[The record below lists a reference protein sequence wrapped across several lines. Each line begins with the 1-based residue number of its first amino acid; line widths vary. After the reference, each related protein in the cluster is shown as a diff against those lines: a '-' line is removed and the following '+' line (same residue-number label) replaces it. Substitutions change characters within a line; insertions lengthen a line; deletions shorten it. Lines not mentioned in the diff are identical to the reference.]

1 MSQPSK
7 NHLSHQLMMGF
18 GISLATVGLTTLG
31 LNYFLIQSKLEQELE
46 QRAQSITQGVGFSTE
61 GLIELGNTSIIK
73 RVVQNYATLPTVE
86 EVAIV
91 SPNGQTLARSGA
103 ELQNPSY
110 ASIHPELSHVLKQA
124 SETGSQT
131 SFKTTIGKK
140 PILVEILPFSSTLFG
155 QANRRGLAIAILDVK
170 ELQQQAWQTFFAST
184 ITLLIGMSAILA
196 LMTVMIQRF
205 VLHPL
210 QRLNKAVTDSQSI
223 DHFVMPNGLP
233 NNEIQF
239 LAHTIQAAAT
249 KVEAY
254 QQLEQEVAQRK
265 QAEAALLESEAQLRQ
280 QAQDLEKA
288 IQDLQQAQMQI
299 IQSEKM
305 SALGNLVA
313 GVAHEINNPVSFI
326 HGNLTYVNGYTQD
339 LLQLID
345 LYQQQYPHSTATIQ
359 TAVKAIDLEFLKQDF
374 PKLLSSMKVGTERI
388 QGIVQSLRNF
398 SRLDEAEFKAVNVHE
413 GIESTLLIL
422 QNRLKAQ
429 TDSSGIQVIKDY
441 GQLPLVE
448 CYPGQLNQVF
458 INLLSNAIDALETLT
473 FNQQPSTNDKLHQ
486 KINPTI
492 CIVTQVLADKA
503 ISIHISDNGS
513 GMNETVKAKLFDPF
527 FTTKPVG
534 KGTGLGLSIS
544 YQIVVGNHGGKL
556 YYHSAL
562 EQGTEFVIEIPVH
575 QSGCNYPSEDLL
587 GLAPTCS
594 TSFKR

>member
-7 NHLSHQLMMGF
+7 NHLSQQLLMGF

-46 QRAQSITQGVGFSTE
+46 QRGQSITQGVGFSTE

-73 RVVQNYATLPTVE
+73 RVVQNYATLPTVI

-91 SPNGQTLARSGA
+91 SPNGQTIARSGT
-103 ELQNPSY
+103 ELQNPPY
-110 ASIHPELSHVLKQA
+110 ASIHPELADVLKQS
-124 SETGSQT
+124 SETGLEG
-131 SFKTTIGKK
+131 SFRITIDGK
-140 PILVEILPFSSTLFG
+140 PALVEILPFSSTLFG
-155 QANRRGLAIAILDVK
+155 QANRRGLAIAILDVQ
-170 ELQQQAWQTFFAST
+170 ELQQQAWQTLSTST
-184 ITLLIGMSAILA
+184 IILLIGMSAILV
-196 LMTVMIQRF
+196 LMTIMIQRF

-210 QRLNKAVTDSQSI
+210 QRLNKAVTDSHSI
-223 DHFVMPNGLP
+223 DHFVMPSGLP

-239 LAHTIQAAAT
+239 LAQTIQQAAT
-249 KVEAY
+249 RVEAY

-265 QAEAALLESEAQLRQ
+265 QAQAALLESEAQLRQ

-288 IQDLQQAQMQI
+288 IQDLQQAQMRI

-313 GVAHEINNPVSFI
+313 GVAHEINNPVCFI
-326 HGNLTYVNGYTQD
+326 HGNLTHVNRYIQD

-345 LYQQQYPHSTATIQ
+345 LYQQQYPHSAEIIQ
-359 TAVKAIDLEFLKQDF
+359 TTVEAIDLEFLKQDF

-398 SRLDEAEFKAVNVHE
+398 SRLDEAELKAVNVHE

-422 QNRLKAQ
+422 QNRLKSQ
-429 TDSSGIQVIKDY
+429 TGSSTIEVIKDY
-441 GQLPLVE
+441 GQLPLIE

-458 INLLSNAIDALETLT
+458 MNLLSNAIDALEELT
-473 FNQQPSTNDKLHQ
+473 FNQQASTHNQLFQ
-486 KINPTI
+486 KTNLTI
-492 CIVTQVLADKA
+492 WIVTQVLADKTV
-503 ISIHISDNGS
+503 SIHISDNGS
-513 GMNETVKAKLFDPF
+513 GMDETVQGKLFDPF

-544 YQIVVGNHGGKL
+544 YQIVVGNHKGKL
-556 YYHSAL
+556 YCHSAL
-562 EQGTEFVIEIPVH
+562 GQGTEFVIEIPIH
-575 QSGCNYPSEDLL
+575 QSGRNYPASN
-587 GLAPTCS
+587 
-594 TSFKR
+594 

>member
-1 MSQPSK
+1 MSQPSQ
-7 NHLSHQLMMGF
+7 NHLSHQLLMGF

-46 QRAQSITQGVGFSTE
+46 QRGQSITQGVGFSTE

-73 RVVQNYATLPTVE
+73 RVVQNYATLPSVI

-103 ELQNPSY
+103 ELQNPPY
-110 ASIHPELSHVLKQA
+110 ASIHPELAHTLKH
-124 SETGSQT
+124 TSQT
-131 SFKTTIGKK
+131 GLKGSFRIKIDGR
-140 PILVEILPFSSTLFG
+140 PALVEILPFSSTLFG

-170 ELQQQAWQTFFAST
+170 ELQQQAWQTLSTST
-184 ITLLIGMSAILA
+184 IILLIGMSAILM
-196 LMTVMIQRF
+196 LMTIMIQRF

-210 QRLNKAVTDSQSI
+210 QRLNKAITDSHSI
-223 DHFVMPNGLP
+223 DHFVMPSGLP

-239 LAHTIQAAAT
+239 LAHTIQQAAT
-249 KVEAY
+249 RVEAY

-265 QAEAALLESEAQLRQ
+265 QAQTALVESEAQLRQ

-288 IQDLQQAQMQI
+288 IQDLQQAQMLI

-313 GVAHEINNPVSFI
+313 GVAHEINNPISFI
-326 HGNLTYVNGYTQD
+326 HGNLTHVNSYTQN
-339 LLQLID
+339 LFQLID
-345 LYQQQYPHSTATIQ
+345 LYQQQYPDSPETIQ
-359 TAVKAIDLEFLKQDF
+359 TAAEAIDLEFLKQDF

-398 SRLDEAEFKAVNVHE
+398 SRLDEAELKVANVHD

-429 TDSSGIQVIKDY
+429 TESGNIEVIKDY
-441 GQLPLVE
+441 GHLPLVE

-458 INLLSNAIDALETLT
+458 MNLLSNAIDALEELT
-473 FNQQPSTNDKLHQ
+473 VNQQNQLLQ
-486 KINPTI
+486 KNNPKI
-492 CIVTQVLADKA
+492 CIVTQVLAEKT

-513 GMNETVKAKLFDPF
+513 GMDETVQGKLFDPF

-544 YQIVVGNHGGKL
+544 YQIVVGNHKGKL
-556 YYHSAL
+556 YCHSAQG
-562 EQGTEFVIEIPVH
+562 QGTEFVIEIPIH
-575 QSGCNYPSEDLL
+575 QSGRN
-587 GLAPTCS
+587 
-594 TSFKR
+594 

>member
-1 MSQPSK
+1 MRQPSK
-7 NHLSHQLMMGF
+7 NHLSQQLLMGF

-46 QRAQSITQGVGFSTE
+46 QRGQSITQGVGFSTE

-73 RVVQNYATLPTVE
+73 RVVQNYATLPTVI

-103 ELQNPSY
+103 ELQNPPY
-110 ASIHPELSHVLKQA
+110 ASIYPALAHVLKQ
-124 SETGSQT
+124 SSQT
-131 SFKTTIGKK
+131 GLQGSFRITIDGK
-140 PILVEILPFSSTLFG
+140 PAFVEILPFSSTLFG

-170 ELQQQAWQTFFAST
+170 ELQQQAWQTLSTST
-184 ITLLIGMSAILA
+184 IILLIGMSAILV

-210 QRLNKAVTDSQSI
+210 QRLNKAVTDSHSI
-223 DHFVMPNGLP
+223 DHFVMPTGLP

-239 LAHTIQAAAT
+239 LAHTIEQAAT
-249 KVEAY
+249 RVEAY

-265 QAEAALLESEAQLRQ
+265 QAQAALLESEAQLRQ

-288 IQDLQQAQMQI
+288 IQELQQAQMQI

-326 HGNLTYVNGYTQD
+326 HGNLAHVNSYTQD

-345 LYQQQYPHSTATIQ
+345 LYQQQYPHSVETIQ
-359 TAVKAIDLEFLKQDF
+359 TVVEAIDLEFLKQDF

-413 GIESTLLIL
+413 GIESTLLLL

-429 TDSSGIQVIKDY
+429 TDSDKIEVIKDY

-458 INLLSNAIDALETLT
+458 MNLLSNAIDPT
-473 FNQQPSTNDKLHQ
+473 FRRLVKKEDNIFDK
-486 KINPTI
+486 
-492 CIVTQVLADKA
+492 
-503 ISIHISDNGS
+503 
-513 GMNETVKAKLFDPF
+513 E
-527 FTTKPVG
+527 
-534 KGTGLGLSIS
+534 
-544 YQIVVGNHGGKL
+544 
-556 YYHSAL
+556 
-562 EQGTEFVIEIPVH
+562 
-575 QSGCNYPSEDLL
+575 
-587 GLAPTCS
+587 
-594 TSFKR
+594 

>member
-7 NHLSHQLMMGF
+7 NHLSHQLLMGF

-73 RVVQNYATLPTVE
+73 RVVQNYATLPTVI

-91 SPNGQTLARSGA
+91 SPNGQTIARSGV
-103 ELQNPSY
+103 ELQNPPY
-110 ASIHPELSHVLKQA
+110 ASIHPELAHVLKQ
-124 SETGSQT
+124 TSQT
-131 SFKTTIGKK
+131 GLEGSFRITIDGK
-140 PILVEILPFSSTLFG
+140 PALVEILPFSSTLFG
-155 QANRRGLAIAILDVK
+155 LANRRGLAIAILDVK
-170 ELQQQAWQTFFAST
+170 ELQQQAWQTLSTST
-184 ITLLIGMSAILA
+184 IILLIGMSAILL
-196 LMTVMIQRF
+196 LMTIIIQRF

-210 QRLNKAVTDSQSI
+210 QRLNKAVTDSHSI
-223 DHFVMPNGLP
+223 DHFIMPSGLP

-239 LAHTIQAAAT
+239 LAHTIQQAAT
-249 KVEAY
+249 RVETY

-265 QAEAALLESEAQLRQ
+265 QAQAALLQSEAQLRQ

-288 IQDLQQAQMQI
+288 IQELQQAQMRI

-313 GVAHEINNPVSFI
+313 GVAHEINNPVCFI
-326 HGNLTYVNGYTQD
+326 HGNLTHINSYSQD

-345 LYQQQYPHSTATIQ
+345 LYQQQYPHSTETIQ
-359 TAVKAIDLEFLKQDF
+359 TAVEAIDLEFLQQDF
-374 PKLLSSMKVGTERI
+374 PKLLSSLKVGTERI

-422 QNRLKAQ
+422 QNRLKGQ
-429 TDSSGIQVIKDY
+429 TDSGKIEVIKDY
-441 GQLPLVE
+441 SQLPLVE

-458 INLLSNAIDALETLT
+458 MNILSNAIDALEELT
-473 FNQQPSTNDKLHQ
+473 FNQQPSTHQ
-486 KINPTI
+486 KLQQKTHPTI
-492 CIVTQVLADKA
+492 CIATQILADKT

-513 GMNETVKAKLFDPF
+513 GMDEKVKAKLFDPF

-556 YYHSAL
+556 YCHSVL
-562 EQGTEFVIEIPVH
+562 EQGTEFVIEIPIH
-575 QSGCNYPSEDLL
+575 QSGRKYLS
-587 GLAPTCS
+587 
-594 TSFKR
+594 

>member
-1 MSQPSK
+1 MEVMSQLSK
-7 NHLSHQLMMGF
+7 NHLSHQLLMGF
-18 GISLATVGLTTLG
+18 GLSLATVGLTTLG
-31 LNYFLIQSKLEQELE
+31 LNYLLIQSKLEQELQ

-73 RVVQNYATLPTVE
+73 RVVQNYATLPTVI

-91 SPNGQTLARSGA
+91 SPNGQTIAKSGA
-103 ELQNPSY
+103 ELQNPPY
-110 ASIHPELSHVLKQA
+110 ASIHPELADVLKQ
-124 SETGSQT
+124 SSQT
-131 SFKTTIGKK
+131 GLEGSFRITIDGK
-140 PILVEILPFSSTLFG
+140 PALVEILPFSSTLFG
-155 QANRRGLAIAILDVK
+155 QVNQRGLAIAILDVK
-170 ELQQQAWQTFFAST
+170 ELQQQAWQTLSRST
-184 ITLLIGMSAILA
+184 IILLIGMSAILV
-196 LMTVMIQRF
+196 LMTIIIQRF

-210 QRLNKAVTDSQSI
+210 QRLNKAVTDSHSI
-223 DHFVMPNGLP
+223 DHFVMPSGLP

-239 LAHTIQAAAT
+239 LAQTIQQAAT
-249 KVEAY
+249 RVEAY

-265 QAEAALLESEAQLRQ
+265 QVQAALLESEAQLRQ
-280 QAQDLEKA
+280 KAQDLEKA
-288 IQDLQQAQMQI
+288 IQELQQAQMQI

-313 GVAHEINNPVSFI
+313 GVAHEINNPVCFI
-326 HGNLTYVNGYTQD
+326 HGNLTYVHSYIQD

-345 LYQQQYPHSTATIQ
+345 LYQQQYPDSTETIQ
-359 TAVKAIDLEFLKQDF
+359 TAMEVIDLEFLKQDF

-422 QNRLKAQ
+422 QNRLKVQ
-429 TDSSGIQVIKDY
+429 TDSGKIEVIKDY

-458 INLLSNAIDALETLT
+458 MNILSNAIDALEELT
-473 FNQQPSTNDKLHQ
+473 FNQQPCTDQKLQQ
-486 KINPTI
+486 KTHPQI
-492 CIVTQVLADKA
+492 CIFTQVLADKT

-513 GMNETVKAKLFDPF
+513 GMDEKVKAKLFDPF

-544 YQIVVGNHGGKL
+544 YQIVVGNHRGKL
-556 YYHSAL
+556 YCHSVE
-562 EQGTEFVIEIPVH
+562 EQGTEFVIKIPINSVR
-575 QSGCNYPSEDLL
+575 L
-587 GLAPTCS
+587 
-594 TSFKR
+594 

>member
-7 NHLSHQLMMGF
+7 NHLSHQLLMGF

-73 RVVQNYATLPTVE
+73 RVVQNYATLPTVI

-91 SPNGQTLARSGA
+91 SPNGQTIARSGA
-103 ELQNPSY
+103 ELQNPPY
-110 ASIHPELSHVLKQA
+110 ASIHPELAPMLKQTSQA
-124 SETGSQT
+124 ALEGS
-131 SFKTTIGKK
+131 FRITIDGK
-140 PILVEILPFSSTLFG
+140 PALVEILPFSSTLFG

-170 ELQQQAWQTFFAST
+170 ELQQQAWHTLYTST
-184 ITLLIGMSAILA
+184 IILLIGMSAILV
-196 LMTVMIQRF
+196 LMTIIIQRF

-210 QRLNKAVTDSQSI
+210 QRLNKAVTDSHSI
-223 DHFVMPNGLP
+223 DHFVMPSGLP

-239 LAHTIQAAAT
+239 LAQTIQQAAT
-249 KVEAY
+249 RVEAY
-254 QQLEQEVAQRK
+254 QKLEQEVAQRK
-265 QAEAALLESEAQLRQ
+265 QAQAALLESEAQLRQ

-288 IQDLQQAQMQI
+288 IQGLQQAQMQI

-313 GVAHEINNPVSFI
+313 GVAHEINNPVCFI
-326 HGNLTYVNGYTQD
+326 HGNLTHINNYTQD

-345 LYQQQYPHSTATIQ
+345 LYQQQYPDSTETIQ
-359 TAVKAIDLEFLKQDF
+359 TAVEAIDLEFLQQDF
-374 PKLLSSMKVGTERI
+374 PKLLSSIKVGTERI
-388 QGIVQSLRNF
+388 RGIVQSLRNF
-398 SRLDEAEFKAVNVHE
+398 SRLDEAEFKAANVHE
-413 GIESTLLIL
+413 GIESTLLLL
-422 QNRLKAQ
+422 QNRLNAQ
-429 TDSSGIQVIKDY
+429 TDSGKIEVIKNY

-458 INLLSNAIDALETLT
+458 MNILSNAIDAIEELT
-473 FNQQPSTNDKLHQ
+473 FNQQFSTHQ
-486 KINPTI
+486 KLQQKTHPTI
-492 CIVTQVLADKA
+492 CIATQILADKT

-513 GMNETVKAKLFDPF
+513 GMDEAVKAKLFDPF

-544 YQIVVGNHGGKL
+544 YQIVVANHGGKL
-556 YYHSAL
+556 YCHSVL
-562 EQGTEFVIEIPVH
+562 EQGTEFFIEIPIH
-575 QSGCNYPSEDLL
+575 QSGRNYLS
-587 GLAPTCS
+587 
-594 TSFKR
+594 